1 MCATFGRYNEV
12 TDASEGLVSVRPAAA
27 AAAALAATTQ
37 AYACRSSV
45 TAVV

>member
-27 AAAALAATTQ
+27 AALAATTQ
-37 AYACRSSV
+37 ADACRSSV